1 VKCFGPGLKILKK
14 KNKKR
19 KKSLEGGQE
28 QQHKNK
34 KNKVF
39 IGVRKRPWGKFM
51 AKIRDSTHKGVCV
64 T

>member
-28 QQHKNK
+28 QQHRNK

-39 IGVRKRPWGKFM
+39 IGKRPWSKFM